1 VKKNANF
8 SFKSHLSFLI
18 ASVLKSKQKQY
29 QWLRVLKPKNY
40 FLTLNRHRASYPVLL
55 QHKLQALFERLM
67 MKIQANG

>member
-1 VKKNANF
+1 MKKNADF

-18 ASVLKSKQKQY
+18 ASELKLKQKQY
-29 QWLRVLKPKNY
+29 QWQRELRPKNY
-40 FLTLNRHRASYPVLL
+40 FLTLNRDRASCQVLL